1 MNKMKKTELSPAE
14 LQRKYHQNLVFNYS
28 EYPTLDHWN
37 FDYRSEDY
45 KKSLVD
51 WLKKNPE
58 KGIFFYVHIPFCEQ
72 LCWFCT
78 CSKFITK
85 DYETVKDF
93 LKYLYKEID
102 LLFNLLNENNIKLN
116 VKTIY
121 FGGGS
126 PTILNREDL
135 KFLVDKLKGYFDF
148 SKVDNF
154 TVETDPR
161 RVDADRLLY
170 NHKACGAN
178 RISFGMQDFDA
189 TVQRRVNRIQPFEI
203 FEKLLTKEVREAY
216 KTIAFD
222 LLVGQPGQTKET
234 MKKTC
239 DQIIELKPTVVQT
252 SLMAYKPWIAK
263 HQIKMVAEGPL
274 PDFMERKEL
283 LDIINEKLVKAGYIR
298 VAFESYALPTDT
310 MVQEKSKGN
319 VHYAAAGTQTGG
331 RVNFVGVG
339 SSTKGN
345 LGDEY
350 YSQNHYNLKAY
361 KKCIEKGVFPIFRG
375 MKLSEDD
382 KIRQHATQQLRTYWK
397 IDYKDFERRFGIDCK
412 KYFSKEIKSLSEM
425 IKDGLLTISND
436 SIEVT
441 KLGKDF
447 AQFITNHFDVYD
459 PPSKPYNER
468 LAHIEK
474 AKLAQDK
481 FLEYANNL

>member
-1 MNKMKKTELSPAE
+1 
-14 LQRKYHQNLVFNYS
+14 
-28 EYPTLDHWN
+28 
-37 FDYRSEDY
+37 
-45 KKSLVD
+45 
-51 WLKKNPE
+51 
-58 KGIFFYVHIPFCEQ
+58 
-72 LCWFCT
+72 
-78 CSKFITK
+78 
-85 DYETVKDF
+85 
-93 LKYLYKEID
+93 
-102 LLFNLLNENNIKLN
+102 
-116 VKTIY
+116 
-121 FGGGS
+121 
-126 PTILNREDL
+126 
-135 KFLVDKLKGYFDF
+135 
-148 SKVDNF
+148 
-154 TVETDPR
+154 
-161 RVDADRLLY
+161 
-170 NHKACGAN
+170 
-178 RISFGMQDFDA
+178 
-189 TVQRRVNRIQPFEI
+189 
-203 FEKLLTKEVREAY
+203 
-216 KTIAFD
+216 
-222 LLVGQPGQTKET
+222 
-234 MKKTC
+234 
-239 DQIIELKPTVVQT
+239 
-252 SLMAYKPWIAK
+252 
-263 HQIKMVAEGPL
+263 
-274 PDFMERKEL
+274 MERKEL
-283 LDIINEKLVKAGYIR
+283 LDVINEKLVKAGYIR

-425 IKDGLLTISND
+425 IKDGLLFVSND